1 MSAAAGNDAD
11 SLVVELYAPL
21 YRFAFSLCGSQAPA
35 SDLTQETFYRY
46 LTSGGAIRDPSK
58 VKGWLFT
65 TLYREFLRSYRRN
78 ARFPHLEIEEVESDL
93 PQVEASDMEQ
103 IDGQLAMDALQ
114 EVDEVYRGPLSLFY
128 LESLSYTEIAA
139 TLEIPVGTVMSR
151 LSRGRSH
158 LRQILKNRLPAEDR
172 KVIPLGNR
180 TSGRS

>member
-1 MSAAAGNDAD
+1 
-11 SLVVELYAPL
+11 
-21 YRFAFSLCGSQAPA
+21 
-35 SDLTQETFYRY
+35 
-46 LTSGGAIRDPSK
+46 
-58 VKGWLFT
+58 
-65 TLYREFLRSYRRN
+65 
-78 ARFPHLEIEEVESDL
+78 
-93 PQVEASDMEQ
+93 MEQ

-139 TLEIPVGTVMSR
+139 MLEIPVGTVMSR

-158 LRQILKNRLPAEDR
+158 LRQILKNRLSAEDR